1 MARTNGSGTKG
12 SGGKHATDRLGAAI
26 DAAGDRM
33 NPGNREVAGPSP
45 NPATNLLI
53 HDVLL
58 RSGGRLLRLGLEKGL
73 LSNRYGGS
81 QAKQMVENRTMVQTL
96 ATFAIAR
103 LATRSIPGA
112 IVVGGGLVAKTL
124 LDRRQSR
131 RGARRKG
138 DRALREQAKED

>member
-1 MARTNGSGTKG
+1 
-12 SGGKHATDRLGAAI
+12 
-26 DAAGDRM
+26 
-33 NPGNREVAGPSP
+33 
-45 NPATNLLI
+45 
-53 HDVLL
+53 
-58 RSGGRLLRLGLEKGL
+58 
-73 LSNRYGGS
+73 
-81 QAKQMVENRTMVQTL
+81 MVQTL

-131 RGARRKG
+131 HGARRKG